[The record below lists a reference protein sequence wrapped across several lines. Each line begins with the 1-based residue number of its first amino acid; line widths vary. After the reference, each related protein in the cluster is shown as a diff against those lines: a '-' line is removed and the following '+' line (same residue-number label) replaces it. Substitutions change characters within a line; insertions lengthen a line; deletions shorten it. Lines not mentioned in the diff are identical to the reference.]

1 MTNHQK
7 NTENKALIIEPAGL
21 ADRGA
26 IVDLRKILMI
36 VAMTAAVF
44 SSAWAGDIMPRHDS
58 VVTANVVTVGDVFK
72 GITRHA
78 DHVLAPAPAPGETL
92 ELSAKDLLRISDA
105 FGFGWHPQSAM
116 DQVTIRRDAVDID
129 RYQIEAALQERLATK
144 LPGRHFELALDAQ
157 SQHFYVP
164 SDNGARL
171 DVVELNEDLL
181 RGSFNAV
188 LAAGDLRQN
197 VQGTLHL
204 MTQIPVLQQPVRS
217 GDIIRAADV
226 TYVDIRERDVSAKA
240 VLHAD
245 QLIGQSAR
253 RSLPALRP
261 LSATDVVEPLLVKKG
276 DLVTLTLQDSIMHL
290 TTQGKALENGA
301 AGASVRVMN
310 TSSRQVVD
318 AVVTGMQSV
327 AVRAPGRLGGT

>member
-1 MTNHQK
+1 MTNHQDK
-7 NTENKALIIEPAGL
+7 TQNKALVIDTAEMTDRTAII
-21 ADRGA
+21 
-26 IVDLRKILMI
+26 DLRKILMI
-36 VAMTAAVF
+36 VAMTATVF
-44 SSAWAGDIMPRHDS
+44 SSAWASDITPRQDS
-58 VVTANVVTVGDVFK
+58 VVTANVVTVGDVFE
-72 GITRHA
+72 GVTRHA

-92 ELSAKDLLRISDA
+92 ELSANDLLRISDA
-105 FGFGWHPQSAM
+105 FGFGWRPQSAM
-116 DQVTIRRDAVDID
+116 DQVTVRRDAVDID
-129 RYQIEAALQERLATK
+129 RYQIEAALQEKLAGK

-164 SDNGARL
+164 SDNTARL
-171 DVVELNEDLL
+171 DVIELEEDLL
-181 RGSFNAV
+181 RGTFSAV

-197 VQGTLHL
+197 VQGNLHL

-217 GDIIRAADV
+217 GDIISAADI

-240 VLHAD
+240 VLNAD

-276 DLVTLTLQDSIMHL
+276 DLVTLTLQDSVMHL